1 MKPKCLIL
9 VAGITAALSC
19 SAFGQQDEK
28 LGKLSFPTSCDPKV
42 QAEFERGVA
51 MIHSYWFLIA
61 RRTFEGVLR
70 QDPTCA
76 MAYWGIALDL
86 LNNSLAVVPPRADAE
101 AAWAALEKARAI
113 GAKTQ
118 RERDWIEA
126 LSAYYR
132 DHDKTPVNARL
143 AAYNN
148 AMEQL
153 TQRYPDDYE
162 AQVFYALTLQ
172 ASASPADT
180 TYANQLKSAAIL
192 EKLYDQNPQHPGVT
206 HFLIHA
212 YDYHPL
218 AEKGIPAARRYAGI
232 APAVPHARHM
242 PSHIYSMVGLWEE
255 SIASNASA
263 IEIQPDYYHAAD
275 FSVYA
280 HLQLAQD
287 AKAKALTDKSLATA
301 DRGDRPV
308 TFVNF
313 TAKNAMSARYVLER
327 ADWAGAAALPFTPSQ
342 YPQPDSLIRFTR
354 GLGMARTGDL
364 AGAKAEIEA
373 IKALRAALEKSNQSY
388 WADRSEE
395 QMLAISAWVAL
406 KEGARDQALQVHARC
421 RRRRGRQR
429 QARGDGEQA
438 LSAPRAICRTAARDG
453 PTGCRAERV
462 RDCAQANPQPLSH
475 VLGNCPCRK
484 CGGRSPE
491 GIRVLRQARGVG
503 QERRYRTAG
512 NPGGEGIP
520 GTEINEATQQ

>member
-1 MKPKCLIL
+1 MKRKYLIL
-9 VAGITAALSC
+9 AAGITAALGC

-28 LGKLSFPTSCDPKV
+28 LGKLSFPSSCDPTV

-51 MIHSYWFLIA
+51 MIHSYWFTYA
-61 RRTFEGVLR
+61 RRTFEGVLQ
-70 QDPTCA
+70 QDPSCA
-76 MAYWGIALDL
+76 IAYWGIALDYL
-86 LNNSLAVVPPRADAE
+86 GNSLATTPTRAE
-101 AAWAALEKARAI
+101 AEAGWAALEKARAV

-118 RERDWIEA
+118 RERDWIDA

-143 AAYNN
+143 AAYNK
-148 AMEQL
+148 AMEQVA
-153 TQRYPDDYE
+153 QRYPDDYE

-172 ASASPADT
+172 ASAAAADT
-180 TYANQLKSAAIL
+180 TYANQRKSAAML

-218 AEKGIPAARRYAGI
+218 AQQGIPAARRYAGI

-263 IEIQPDYYHAAD
+263 MEIQPDYHHAAD
-275 FSVYA
+275 FAVYA

-287 AKAKALTDKSLATA
+287 AKAKALTEKSLATA
-301 DRGDRPV
+301 DRGDRPIN
-308 TFVNF
+308 FVNF
-313 TAKNAMSARYVLER
+313 TAKNAMAARYVLER
-327 ADWAGAAALPFTPSQ
+327 ADWAGAAALPFTSTQ

-354 GLGMARTGDL
+354 GLGMARSGDL

-395 QMLAISAWVAL
+395 QILAILAWIA
-406 KEGARDQALQVHARC
+406 AHDQALKFMRA
-421 RRRRGRQR
+421 
-429 QARGDGEQA
+429 AADGEDGSVKHVAMENRLYPLRELYGELLLELGQPAAAVHEFETA
-438 LSAPRAICRTAARDG
+438 LEQTP
-453 PTGCRAERV
+453 
-462 RDCAQANPQPLSH
+462 N
-475 VLGNCPCRK
+475 
-484 CGGRSPE
+484 
-491 GIRVLRQARGVG
+491 
-503 QERRYRTAG
+503 RYRTFLGLARAANAAG
-512 NPGGEGIP
+512 DRQKASDYYGKVVNLAKNAD
-520 GTEINEATQQ
+520 TERPETQEAKAFLASKQ